1 MTTGARPRGR
11 WAARLGP
18 FGKAPFAVYWSGGFV
33 SNVGTWLQTVAGSIF
48 VYELTHDVF
57 MVGVL
62 NFASFLPIVLFSVYG
77 GGLADRLDRR
87 RIVILTNAFSGVV
100 AAALGLLA
108 LAGAADPLSVIVV
121 GFVLNTVY
129 AISKPST
136 VALLSAVVPREE
148 LSEAVSLN
156 TLQFTLAQMLG
167 PLIASLVMGTVGA
180 ATAFL
185 LNSVTYL
192 GPILSML
199 YLVRRGLGAR
209 TTDGSARR
217 GPEGR
222 DEGTFGYIRSRP
234 WIGAM
239 LLGVV
244 LTSACME
251 IIRTLS
257 PAIAVEQLHLPEH
270 DAGIL
275 VAAQSL
281 GSAVGVLLFLRFQ
294 RLGVAPR
301 LALVALGIQAV
312 GLLGAATSTTLVVAS
327 LAGLLVG
334 AGFSMCFP
342 YLTSALQ
349 MGVADEMRGRVMSV
363 HQLAHLGNR
372 PFTALAVG
380 VVAATLSVPAA
391 LLGGVALIP
400 AGMWCVR
407 RATRLARAEGGD
419 AALAVGS

>member
-1 MTTGARPRGR
+1 MTMGDRQAGR

-33 SNVGTWLQTVAGSIF
+33 SNMGTWLQAVAASIF

-87 RIVILTNAFSGVV
+87 HIVIVTSAFSGLV
-100 AAALGLLA
+100 ALGLALLA
-108 LAGAADPLSVIVV
+108 FAGAADPFSVIAV
-121 GFVLNTVY
+121 GFLLNTVY
-129 AISKPST
+129 AITKPSN
-136 VALLSAVVPREE
+136 VSLLSVVVPRDE

-167 PLIASLVMGTVGA
+167 PLIAALVMGTVGA
-180 ATAFL
+180 GVAFL
-185 LNSVTYL
+185 LNAVTYL
-192 GPILSML
+192 APMLSML

-209 TTDGSARR
+209 PADASRHRR
-217 GPEGR
+217 PSGQ
-222 DEGTFGYIRSRP
+222 DEGTFGYIRARP

-244 LTSACME
+244 ITSACVE
-251 IIRTLS
+251 ILRTLS
-257 PAIAVEQLHLPEH
+257 PALVVEQLHLPEH

-281 GSAVGVLLFLRFQ
+281 GSALGVLLFLRFQ
-294 RLGVAPR
+294 RMGVAPR
-301 LALVALGIQAV
+301 LAIMALGVQAA
-312 GLLGAATSTTLVVAS
+312 GLLGAATATTLP
-327 LAGLLVG
+327 LAAISGLLVG
-334 AGFSMCFP
+334 VGFSLCFP

-349 MGVADEMRGRVMSV
+349 MGVPDEMRGRVMSV

-380 VVAATLSVPAA
+380 VVAAGLSVPAA
-391 LLGGVALIP
+391 LLAGVAVIP
-400 AGMWCVR
+400 AGVWLVR
-407 RATRLARAEGGD
+407 RATRLARADPE
-419 AALAVGS
+419 AALALGA